1 MKKSRGE
8 NLLPIYPV
16 SNLTGE
22 EFKPTNLLTNDN
34 LLDYYK
40 HHLLHHLLLLLS
52 II

>member
-22 EFKPTNLLTNDN
+22 EEFKPANLLTNDN

-40 HHLLHHLLLLLS
+40 HHLLHH
-52 II
+52 